1 MGEAIA
7 DAWKTAP
14 KGTLIYH
21 VDGAFHSDYGL
32 GTVERAKRRAPS
44 ASSIIL
50 TAIPVPDLAKIDPP
64 RIARKQTTCSSRG
77 HLNSGGSSRGRTTA
91 VPVSTFDEKRPHF
104 SGSAPLRASQDAAPP
119 E

>member
-50 TAIPVPDLAKIDPP
+50 TAIPVPDLAKIDPATH
-64 RIARKQTTCSSRG
+64 R
-77 HLNSGGSSRGRTTA
+77 
-91 VPVSTFDEKRPHF
+91 EKADYVLFTR
-104 SGSAPLRASQDAAPP
+104 APK
-119 E
+119 